1 MAISDGKQRIMPTP
15 EDLLPGRG
23 KQLVV
28 PESVLLVNPI
38 NPDLKGEVD
47 DKYQYS
53 MNNEESG
60 VTGWIS
66 SGPFIGFWI
75 IFPSHEFRSGGP
87 TKQNLTLHTG
97 PACLAMFHGMDYIG
111 DEMVAQFEAGEAW
124 TKVLGPIFVY
134 LNSTPTISNAHNL
147 WIDAK
152 RQRLI
157 EEAAWPY
164 DFVSSPHYIT
174 ASGRGS
180 ASGKLLVQDNSLI
193 PANCAHVGLSMASTA
208 GGWQTESKSYQFWAK
223 TDSNGNFSISNVIPG
238 VYRLHGWVPGFI
250 GDYLGKGVVDIT
262 SGSDI
267 QLGDLVYIPPRD
279 GPTVWEI
286 GFPDRTASGYYVPEV
301 NPKYANRVFLNS
313 QDKFRQYGLWDRYT
327 DENPES
333 EQTFTVGIS
342 DPRKDW
348 FFAHVNRFELFPF
361 PPFS

>member
-152 RQRLI
+152 RQ
-157 EEAAWPY
+157 
-164 DFVSSPHYIT
+164 VKVH
-174 ASGRGS
+174 
-180 ASGKLLVQDNSLI
+180 
-193 PANCAHVGLSMASTA
+193 
-208 GGWQTESKSYQFWAK
+208 
-223 TDSNGNFSISNVIPG
+223 
-238 VYRLHGWVPGFI
+238 
-250 GDYLGKGVVDIT
+250 
-262 SGSDI
+262 
-267 QLGDLVYIPPRD
+267 
-279 GPTVWEI
+279 
-286 GFPDRTASGYYVPEV
+286 
-301 NPKYANRVFLNS
+301 
-313 QDKFRQYGLWDRYT
+313 
-327 DENPES
+327 
-333 EQTFTVGIS
+333 
-342 DPRKDW
+342 
-348 FFAHVNRFELFPF
+348 
-361 PPFS
+361 